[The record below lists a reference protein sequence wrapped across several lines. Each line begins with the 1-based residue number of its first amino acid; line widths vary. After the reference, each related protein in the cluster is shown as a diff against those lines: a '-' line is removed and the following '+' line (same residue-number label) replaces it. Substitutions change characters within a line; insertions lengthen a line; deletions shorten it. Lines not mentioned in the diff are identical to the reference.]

1 MLIKKIAAPAGLA
14 VIVFGVV
21 LSLGNRIGFWKTFP
35 LAGTIAIFIGFILTR
50 IGRAP

>member
-1 MLIKKIAAPAGLA
+1 MKKIAAPAGLV

-35 LAGTIAIFIGFILTR
+35 LAGTIAIFVGFLLTR
-50 IGRAP
+50 VGRAP